1 MNENFIKLK
10 DDLKTILTKVS
21 KNPSYFYNNW
31 ISKVLNE
38 KKATQKDV
46 VEIFKHWTSLVFMNW
61 ANSESSDSLITEK
74 YNQISDISILQ
85 LSVLLTDLSNNKDLA
100 EFLCTIYDCTD
111 HMEYLIEL
119 YSNEFQHQ
127 KFKEQYKK
135 QISKETD
142 YECGILVDDN
152 LGLIKAVLD
161 NPDMVKSVHLKD
173 QVNTLVKKE
182 WYPIYI
188 AGNIAGYKN
197 TGWIRNYFEL
207 DKIGYVDRLKVLDGK
222 VMADIFSYP
231 GECDVLLEN
240 EDYPNY
246 HKDLILRPVYIV
258 QDVGMVSK
266 VDPSQKDNIVRI
278 AGFDIC
284 INKVKRNAK

>member
-10 DDLKTILTKVS
+10 DDLNNILTKVS
-21 KNPSYFYNNW
+21 KSPSYYYNNW
-31 ISKVLNE
+31 ITRMVNN
-38 KKATQKDV
+38 KKTANKDIV
-46 VEIFKHWTSLVFMNW
+46 DIFKRWTDTSLTNIL
-61 ANSESSDSLITEK
+61 SDKRYKEITE
-74 YNQISDISILQ
+74 ISILK
-85 LSVLLTDLSNNKDLA
+85 LSTLLTDIGNNADLA
-100 EFLCTIYDCTD
+100 LFLCTIYDCVD
-111 HMEYLIEL
+111 QMEYLTEL

-127 KFKEQYKK
+127 KFKEQYEK
-135 QISKETD
+135 QISKEID
-142 YECGILVDDN
+142 YERGILIDDN
-152 LGLIKAVLD
+152 LGLIKAVLED
-161 NPDMVKSVHLKD
+161 PDTVKSAQLKE
-173 QVNTLVKKE
+173 QVSILVREE
-182 WYPIYI
+182 WFPIYI
-188 AGNIAGYKN
+188 ADKIAGYKN

-231 GECDVLLEN
+231 GECDILLEN

-258 QDVGMVSK
+258 QDVGMISK

-284 INKVKRNAK
+284 INKVKKGAK

>member
-1 MNENFIKLK
+1 MVNNGQTANK
-10 DDLKTILTKVS
+10 DIV
-21 KNPSYFYNNW
+21 N
-31 ISKVLNE
+31 
-38 KKATQKDV
+38 
-46 VEIFKHWTSLVFMNW
+46 IFKRWTDPSLTNTLS
-61 ANSESSDSLITEK
+61 AKRYKEIT
-74 YNQISDISILQ
+74 DISILK
-85 LSVLLTDLSNNKDLA
+85 LSTLITDIGNNSDLA
-100 EFLCTIYDCTD
+100 LFLCTIYDCVD

-119 YSNEFQHQ
+119 YSNQFQHQ

-135 QISKETD
+135 QISKEIN
-142 YECGILVDDN
+142 YERGILIDDN
-152 LGLIKAVLD
+152 LGLIKAVLED
-161 NPDMVKSVHLKD
+161 PDTVKSAQLKE
-173 QVNTLVKKE
+173 QVSILVREE
-182 WYPIYI
+182 WFPTYI
-188 AGNIAGYKN
+188 AGKIAGYKN

-284 INKVKRNAK
+284 INKVDRKSVV

>member
-10 DDLKTILTKVS
+10 DDLKNILTKVNKS
-21 KNPSYFYNNW
+21 PSYYYNNW
-31 ISKVLNE
+31 ITKMINNG
-38 KKATQKDV
+38 KTANKDIV
-46 VEIFKHWTSLVFMNW
+46 NIFKRWTDPSLTNTLS
-61 ANSESSDSLITEK
+61 AKRYKEIT
-74 YNQISDISILQ
+74 DISILK
-85 LSVLLTDLSNNKDLA
+85 LSTLLTDMGSNADLA
-100 EFLCTIYDCTD
+100 LFLCTIYDCVD
-111 HMEYLIEL
+111 HMEYLTEL
-119 YSNEFQHQ
+119 YSNQFQHQ

-135 QISKETD
+135 QISKEIN
-142 YECGILVDDN
+142 YERGILIDDN
-152 LGLIKAVLD
+152 LGLIKAVLED
-161 NPDMVKSVHLKD
+161 PDTVKSTQLKE
-173 QVNTLVKKE
+173 QVSILVREE
-182 WYPIYI
+182 WFPIYI
-188 AGNIAGYKN
+188 ADKIAGYKN

-207 DKIGYVDRLKVLDGK
+207 GKIGYVDRLKVLDGK

-240 EDYPNY
+240 NDYPNY

-284 INKVKRNAK
+284 INKVKKGAK

>member
-1 MNENFIKLK
+1 MNEKFIELK
-10 DDLKTILTKVS
+10 DDLKNILTKVS
-21 KNPSYFYNNW
+21 KSPSYYYNNW
-31 ISKVLNE
+31 ITRMVNNE
-38 KKATQKDV
+38 KTANKDIV
-46 VEIFKHWTSLVFMNW
+46 NIFKRWIDTSLTNIL
-61 ANSESSDSLITEK
+61 SDKRYKEITE
-74 YNQISDISILQ
+74 ISILK
-85 LSVLLTDLSNNKDLA
+85 LSTLLTDIGNNADLA
-100 EFLCTIYDCTD
+100 LFLCTVYDCVD
-111 HMEYLIEL
+111 QMEYLIEL

-135 QISKETD
+135 QISKEID
-142 YECGILVDDN
+142 YERGILIDDN
-152 LGLIKAVLD
+152 LGLIKAVLED
-161 NPDMVKSVHLKD
+161 PDTVTSAQLKE

-182 WYPIYI
+182 WFPIYI
-188 AGNIAGYKN
+188 ADKIAGYKN

-258 QDVGMVSK
+258 KDVGMVSK
-266 VDPSQKDNIVRI
+266 VDPSQKDNIIRI

-284 INKVKRNAK
+284 VNKVKRSTK

>member
-1 MNENFIKLK
+1 MNERFIELK
-10 DDLKTILTKVS
+10 DDLKNILTKVNKS
-21 KNPSYFYNNW
+21 PSYYYNNW
-31 ISKVLNE
+31 ITKMINNG
-38 KKATQKDV
+38 KTANKDIV
-46 VEIFKHWTSLVFMNW
+46 NIFKRWTDPSLTNTLS
-61 ANSESSDSLITEK
+61 AKRYKEIT
-74 YNQISDISILQ
+74 DISILK
-85 LSVLLTDLSNNKDLA
+85 LSTLLTDMGNNADLA
-100 EFLCTIYDCTD
+100 LFLCTIYDCVD

-127 KFKEQYKK
+127 KFKEQYKN

-188 AGNIAGYKN
+188 ADNIAGYKN

-231 GECDVLLEN
+231 GECDILLEN

-246 HKDLILRPVYIV
+246 HKDIILRPVYIV
-258 QDVGMVSK
+258 QDVGMISK

>member
-1 MNENFIKLK
+1 MNERFIELK
-10 DDLKTILTKVS
+10 DDLKNILTKVNKS
-21 KNPSYFYNNW
+21 PSYYYNNW
-31 ISKVLNE
+31 ITKMINNG
-38 KKATQKDV
+38 KTANKDIV
-46 VEIFKHWTSLVFMNW
+46 NIFKRWTDPSLTNTLS
-61 ANSESSDSLITEK
+61 AKRYKEIT
-74 YNQISDISILQ
+74 DISILK
-85 LSVLLTDLSNNKDLA
+85 LSTLLTDMGNNADLA
-100 EFLCTIYDCTD
+100 LFLCTIYDCVD

-119 YSNEFQHQ
+119 YSNQFQHQ
-127 KFKEQYKK
+127 KFKEQYEK
-135 QISKETD
+135 QIKEETNYD
-142 YECGILVDDN
+142 RGILVDDN
-152 LGLIKAVLD
+152 LGLIKAVLED
-161 NPDMVKSVHLKD
+161 PDTVKSINLKE

-182 WYPIYI
+182 WFPIYI
-188 AGNIAGYKN
+188 ADKIAGYKN

-240 EDYPNY
+240 NDYPDY

-258 QDVGMVSK
+258 KDVGMVSK

-284 INKVKRNAK
+284 VNKVKRNAK

>member
-1 MNENFIKLK
+1 MNERFIELK
-10 DDLKTILTKVS
+10 DDLKNILTKVNKS
-21 KNPSYFYNNW
+21 PSYYYNNW
-31 ISKVLNE
+31 ITKMINNG
-38 KKATQKDV
+38 KTANKDIV
-46 VEIFKHWTSLVFMNW
+46 NIFKRWTDPSLTNTLS
-61 ANSESSDSLITEK
+61 AKRYKEIT
-74 YNQISDISILQ
+74 DISILK
-85 LSVLLTDLSNNKDLA
+85 LSTLLTDMGNNADLA
-100 EFLCTIYDCTD
+100 LFLCTIYDCVD
-111 HMEYLIEL
+111 HMEYLTEL

-127 KFKEQYKK
+127 KFKEQYEK
-135 QISKETD
+135 QIKEETNYD
-142 YECGILVDDN
+142 RGILIDDN

-161 NPDMVKSVHLKD
+161 NPDAVKSINLKE

-182 WYPIYI
+182 WFPIYI
-188 AGNIAGYKN
+188 ADKIAGYKN

-284 INKVKRNAK
+284 VNKVKRSAK

>member
-10 DDLKTILTKVS
+10 DDLNNILTKVS
-21 KNPSYFYNNW
+21 KSPSYYYNNW
-31 ISKVLNE
+31 ITKMVNNGQT
-38 KKATQKDV
+38 ANKDIV
-46 VEIFKHWTSLVFMNW
+46 NIFKRWTDPSLTNTLS
-61 ANSESSDSLITEK
+61 AKRYKEIT
-74 YNQISDISILQ
+74 NISILK
-85 LSVLLTDLSNNKDLA
+85 LSTLLTDIGNNSDLA
-100 EFLCTIYDCTD
+100 LFLCTIYDCVD

-119 YSNEFQHQ
+119 YSNQFQHQ

-135 QISKETD
+135 QISKEIN
-142 YECGILVDDN
+142 YERGILIDDN
-152 LGLIKAVLD
+152 LGLIKAVLED
-161 NPDMVKSVHLKD
+161 PDTVKSAQLKE
-173 QVNTLVKKE
+173 QVSILVREE
-182 WYPIYI
+182 WFPIYI
-188 AGNIAGYKN
+188 AGKIAGYKN

-258 QDVGMVSK
+258 QDVGMISK

-284 INKVKRNAK
+284 INKVKKGAK

>member
-1 MNENFIKLK
+1 MINNGKTANK
-10 DDLKTILTKVS
+10 DIV
-21 KNPSYFYNNW
+21 N
-31 ISKVLNE
+31 
-38 KKATQKDV
+38 
-46 VEIFKHWTSLVFMNW
+46 IFKRWTDPSLTNTLS
-61 ANSESSDSLITEK
+61 AKRYKEIT
-74 YNQISDISILQ
+74 DISILK
-85 LSVLLTDLSNNKDLA
+85 LSTLLTDMGNNADLA
-100 EFLCTIYDCTD
+100 LFLCTIYDCVD

-127 KFKEQYKK
+127 KFKEQYKN

-188 AGNIAGYKN
+188 ADNIAGYKN

-207 DKIGYVDRLKVLDGK
+207 DKIGYVDRLKELDGK

-231 GECDVLLEN
+231 GECDILLEN

-258 QDVGMVSK
+258 QDVGMISK

-278 AGFDIC
+278 TGFDIC

>member
-21 KNPSYFYNNW
+21 DNSSYFYNNW
-31 ISKVLNE
+31 ISKVISE
-38 KKATQKDV
+38 KKVVYKDV
-46 VEIFKHWTSLVFMNW
+46 VEIFKYWTSLVFMNW
-61 ANSESSDSLITEK
+61 SNSEPSDNLITEK

-100 EFLCTIYDCTD
+100 EFLCTIYDCID

-127 KFKEQYKK
+127 KFEEQYKN

-161 NPDMVKSVHLKD
+161 NPDMVKSVLLKD

-231 GECDVLLEN
+231 GECDVLLKN
-240 EDYPNY
+240 NDYPNY

-258 QDVGMVSK
+258 QDVGMISK
-266 VDPSQKDNIVRI
+266 VDPSQKDNIVI
-278 AGFDIC
+278 IGGFDIC
-284 INKVKRNAK
+284 INKKKKAAK

>member
-1 MNENFIKLK
+1 MNERFIELK
-10 DDLKTILTKVS
+10 DDLKNILTKVNKS
-21 KNPSYFYNNW
+21 PSYYYNNW
-31 ISKVLNE
+31 ITKMINNG
-38 KKATQKDV
+38 KTANKDIV
-46 VEIFKHWTSLVFMNW
+46 NIFKRWTDPSLTNTLS
-61 ANSESSDSLITEK
+61 AKRYKEIT
-74 YNQISDISILQ
+74 DISILK
-85 LSVLLTDLSNNKDLA
+85 LSTLLTDMGNNADLA
-100 EFLCTIYDCTD
+100 LFLCTIYDCVD

-127 KFKEQYKK
+127 KFKEQYKN

-188 AGNIAGYKN
+188 ADKIAGYKN

-246 HKDLILRPVYIV
+246 HKDLILRPVYTV

-284 INKVKRNAK
+284 VNKVKKGAK